1 MGSEDTA
8 APAALVAAIITR
20 AGKIAL
26 LVAGPE
32 RWQTTLGYTLV
43 PIELPGGPV
52 EAGETPASALTR
64 HCARLVGGVVRA
76 RSSRTTYGP
85 SPAHRIDRVARDN
98 DEAPYPLLRYT
109 RGMILGAEENTR
121 VATAII
127 SAYLAAEDDTPTP
140 SERLAGLLWL
150 TPEALRVAVRGAPFA
165 EIGGLPGS
173 AEWLA
178 GAVHP
183 LPDDA
188 FIYVPGDFGE
198 RHLLR
203 VIAKYGRRALES
215 EGEEHEPGV

>member
-1 MGSEDTA
+1 MRSEDTR

-26 LVAGPE
+26 LAAGPE

-52 EAGETPASALTR
+52 EADETPAGALTR

-85 SPAHRIDRVARDN
+85 SPAHRIDRLTRDN

-109 RGMILGAEENTR
+109 RGTILGAEGNAS

-127 SAYLAAEDDTPTP
+127 RAYLATEDDAPTP

-150 TPEALRVAVRGAPFA
+150 TPEALRVAVRGVPFA
-165 EIGGLPGS
+165 EVGGLVGE
-173 AEWLA
+173 AAWLA
-178 GAVHP
+178 GAFHP

-203 VIAKYGRRALES
+203 VVAKYGRRALEC
-215 EGEEHEPGV
+215 EGEGHEPGV